1 MRVHGTHLV
10 YKVKCPCRGLHTL
23 GMSLS
28 EFECNGTIALHW
40 CMKNHRITWV
50 CVHGTNLVLRLVLN
64 VWAQEWDEV
73 QLSNI
78 MLNENGKRIVS
89 GVASRG

>member
-28 EFECNGTIALHW
+28 EFECTGTIALHL
-40 CMKNHRITWV
+40 CMINHHITWV
-50 CVHGTNLVLRLVLN
+50 CVHGTDLALRLVLN
-64 VWAQEWDEV
+64 CV
-73 QLSNI
+73 
-78 MLNENGKRIVS
+78 G
-89 GVASRG
+89 SRMGRSPIKSHSVK